1 MKKRIRNFRV
11 YAEMECSAFILTPQA
26 VRARR
31 LLSGLLARRLT
42 RIPRPP
48 DASLTCGW
56 VRKNGEAD
64 NVQTDSPH
72 SASRAS
78 RKAPHPLLRFSS
90 QNRNDV
96 SVLKGRAAKRTSP
109 RVYTGTASE
118 AARCAPFPRQ
128 ARKLR
133 MVQTT
138 LSCRCAAIHLVC
150 SRLLPDPPESLRW
163 IPSEMRGRERA
174 RSDAVTKKNT

>member
-64 NVQTDSPH
+64 TELPPLRGE
-72 SASRAS
+72 SA
-78 RKAPHPLLRFSS
+78 
-90 QNRNDV
+90 V
-96 SVLKGRAAKRTSP
+96 
-109 RVYTGTASE
+109 
-118 AARCAPFPRQ
+118 
-128 ARKLR
+128 
-133 MVQTT
+133 
-138 LSCRCAAIHLVC
+138 
-150 SRLLPDPPESLRW
+150 
-163 IPSEMRGRERA
+163 ERA
-174 RSDAVTKKNT
+174 RSDVGYHIFGWNCSTKRKLFLKSVQNPGFSAKLRKKRRTSLHNNKIWPRLMLPGETAKLYLDNDRASCYPNCTNTVNTVNTLSRKRR